1 MKHRV
6 LILSTSAGS
15 GHKSAAAALEK
26 VFARS
31 PQVDELLNIDALE
44 RTNELYRAFY
54 SDLYLHLVQERPYLL
69 GWWYQASDEPWKT
82 DAFRLLLDR
91 INADPLSRLIR
102 EFAPTITVC
111 THFMPAGIVA
121 QLLADGA
128 INTHLAIVTTDYDF
142 HSMWLSPRFN
152 RYFVALEET
161 KVHLMALG
169 LPEERITV
177 SGIPV
182 DPVFEEPIDRDEVL
196 ARYHLDPD
204 LPILLLS
211 AGAAG
216 VGPAREAVQQILQ
229 MRTPSQVIIV
239 CGRNEELRNELVD
252 LVAPQ
257 AKRFRVL
264 GFTSEMPALMKI
276 STILIGKP
284 GGLTSSEAMAAGLPM
299 VIIAPIPGQEER
311 NSDHLLEEGVALRC
325 NQMTTL
331 AYKIDRLLENPE
343 RLARM
348 RENTRAIGRPDAA
361 RVIVETLLN
370 EEADEPVTLQE
381 STPPIR
387 VLPLRINIADLF
399 SPPLKDDEWF
409 TIADAQSDEPLG
421 VVTGAEMRVL
431 FNNLEI
437 ESAEDTDFYINQD
450 TLALLAERGASAML
464 LDILRRALGDR
475 SECDV
480 RWRRGREGVM

>member
-1 MKHRV
+1 VNHRI

-15 GHKSAAAALEK
+15 GHKAAAAALEK
-26 VFARS
+26 VFRQS
-31 PQVDELLNIDALE
+31 PQVAELVNLDALE

-54 SDLYLHLVQERPYLL
+54 SDLYLRLVQERPQLV

-82 DAFRLLLDR
+82 DAFRLLFDR
-91 INADPLSRLIR
+91 INADPLTRFIR
-102 EFAPTITVC
+102 EFKPTITVC

-121 QLLADGA
+121 QLLAEETLD
-128 INTHLAIVTTDYDF
+128 TRLAIVTTDYDF

-169 LPEERITV
+169 LPEDRITI

-182 DPVFEEPIDRDEVL
+182 DPAFEEPVDRDAAL
-196 ARYHLDPD
+196 ARYHLRSD
-204 LPILLLS
+204 LPTLLLS

-216 VGPAREAVQQILQ
+216 IGPAREAVQQILQ
-229 MRTPSQVIIV
+229 MSTPSQVIVV
-239 CGRNEELRNELVD
+239 CGRNEELRAELVE
-252 LVAPQ
+252 LVEPQ

-264 GFTSEMPALMKI
+264 GFTDDMHVLMRI
-276 STILIGKP
+276 ATILIGKP

-331 AYKIDRLLENPE
+331 AYKIDRLLQNPE

-348 RENTRAIGRPDAA
+348 RENTRNIGRPDAA
-361 RVIVETLLN
+361 RVIVETLLHEDN
-370 EEADEPVTLQE
+370 EPVTLQE
-381 STPPIR
+381 PTPPIR

-399 SPPLKDDEWF
+399 SPPLRDDDQF
-409 TIADAQSDEPLG
+409 VIADAQSDAPIG
-421 VVTGAEMRVL
+421 VVTGKEMRVL
-431 FNNLEI
+431 FDNLEM
-437 ESAEDTDFYINQD
+437 ESIEDTDFYLNRE
-450 TLALLAERGASAML
+450 TLALLEERGASATL
-464 LDILRRALGDR
+464 LDVLQRALGAR

-480 RWRRGREGVM
+480 RWRRGTSVGE

>member
-1 MKHRV
+1 MNHRI

-15 GHKSAAAALEK
+15 GHKAAAAALEK
-26 VFARS
+26 VFRRS
-31 PQVDELLNIDALE
+31 PQVAELVNLDALE

-54 SDLYLHLVQERPYLL
+54 SDLYLRLVQERPQLL

-82 DAFRLLLDR
+82 DTFRLLFDR
-91 INADPLSRLIR
+91 INADPLTRFIR
-102 EFAPTITVC
+102 EFKPTITVC

-121 QLLADGA
+121 QLLAEEA
-128 INTHLAIVTTDYDF
+128 IETRLAIVTTDYDF

-161 KVHLMALG
+161 KVHLKALG
-169 LPEERITV
+169 LPEDRITI

-182 DPVFEEPIDRDEVL
+182 DPSFEETIDRDEAL
-196 ARYHLDPD
+196 ARYHLRPD

-216 VGPAREAVQQILQ
+216 IGPAREAVQQI
-229 MRTPSQVIIV
+229 MGMNTPSQVIVV
-239 CGRNEELRNELVD
+239 CGRNEELRSELVE

-257 AKRFRVL
+257 AKRFRML
-264 GFTSEMPALMKI
+264 GFTDEMPALMKI
-276 STILIGKP
+276 ATLLIGKP

-331 AYKIDRLLENPE
+331 AYKIDRLLQNPE
-343 RLARM
+343 RLTRM
-348 RENTRAIGRPDAA
+348 RENTRNIGRPDAA
-361 RVIVETLLN
+361 RVIVETLLR
-370 EEADEPVTLQE
+370 EDDETVALKE

-387 VLPLRINIADLF
+387 ILPLRINIADLF
-399 SPPLKDDEWF
+399 SPPLEDDEQF
-409 TIADAQSDEPLG
+409 TITDAQTDEPIG
-421 VVTGAEMRVL
+421 VVTGKEVRVL
-431 FNNLEI
+431 FDNLEI
-437 ESAEDTDFYINQD
+437 ESAEDTDFYLNRE
-450 TLALLAERGASAML
+450 TLALLAERGASATL
-464 LDILRRALGDR
+464 LDILRRTLGNR
-475 SECDV
+475 NECDV
-480 RWRRGREGVM
+480 RWRRGGSGKT

>member
-1 MKHRV
+1 MNHRI

-15 GHKSAAAALEK
+15 GHKAAAAALEK
-26 VFARS
+26 VFQRS
-31 PQVDELLNIDALE
+31 PQVTELVNLDALE

-54 SDLYLHLVQERPYLL
+54 SDLYLRLVQERPQLV

-82 DAFRLLLDR
+82 DAFRLLFDR
-91 INADPLSRLIR
+91 INADPLTRFIR
-102 EFAPTITVC
+102 EFKPTITVC
-111 THFMPAGIVA
+111 THFMPAGVVA
-121 QLLADGA
+121 QLLAEEA
-128 INTHLAIVTTDYDF
+128 IETRLAIVTTDYDF

-169 LPEERITV
+169 LPEDCITV

-182 DPVFEEPIDRDEVL
+182 DPAFEETIDRDEAL
-196 ARYHLDPD
+196 ERYHLSPD

-216 VGPAREAVQQILQ
+216 IGPAREAVQQI
-229 MRTPSQVIIV
+229 MSMNTPSQVIVV
-239 CGRNEELRNELVD
+239 CGRNEELRAELVE

-264 GFTSEMPALMKI
+264 GFTDEMPVLMKI
-276 STILIGKP
+276 ATLLIGKP

-331 AYKIDRLLENPE
+331 AYKIDRLLQNPE

-348 RENTRAIGRPDAA
+348 RENTRNIGRPDAA
-361 RVIVETLLN
+361 RVIVETLLH
-370 EEADEPVTLQE
+370 EDDEPVALKET
-381 STPPIR
+381 TPPIR
-387 VLPLRINIADLF
+387 ILPFRINIVDLF
-399 SPPLKDDEWF
+399 SPPLEDDEQF
-409 TIADAQSDEPLG
+409 TIADAQTDETIG
-421 VVTGAEMRVL
+421 VVTGKEMRVL
-431 FNNLEI
+431 FDNLEM
-437 ESAEDTDFYINQD
+437 ESVEDTDFYLNRE

-464 LDILRRALGDR
+464 LDVLQRALR
-475 SECDV
+475 NRNECDV
-480 RWRRGREGVM
+480 YWRRGRGGER